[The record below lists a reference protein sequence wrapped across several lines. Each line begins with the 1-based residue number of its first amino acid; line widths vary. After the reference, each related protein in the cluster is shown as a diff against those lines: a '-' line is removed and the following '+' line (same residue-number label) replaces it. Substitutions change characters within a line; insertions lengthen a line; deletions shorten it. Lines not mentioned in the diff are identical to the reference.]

1 MELSTILWV
10 VLALIVALGVTWFQY
25 FYKSTNRSKVTKLL
39 FVLRFLAVFGIL
51 LLLINPKI
59 IKNQYQTEK
68 TPLIIAVD
76 NSRSIK
82 EFNQAETALF
92 IKNALQ
98 SNDKLSEKYDIQLFG
113 FDSESKLTETFDF
126 GGNQT

>member
-1 MELSTILWV
+1 MEVSTVLWML
-10 VLALIVALGVTWFQY
+10 LALVVALGITWFQY
-25 FYKSTNRSKVTKLL
+25 FYKSTQRSRTIKLL

-51 LLLINPKI
+51 LLLINPKV

-82 EFNQAETALF
+82 EHNQTETALSV
-92 IKNALQ
+92 KNL
-98 SNDKLSEKYDIQLFG
+98 D
-113 FDSESKLTETFDF
+113 
-126 GGNQT
+126 

>member
-1 MELSTILWV
+1 MELSTVLWIILS
-10 VLALIVALGVTWFQY
+10 LFVALGVTWFQY
-25 FYKSTNRSKVTKLL
+25 FYKTTHKSTVYKLL
-39 FVLRFLAVFGIL
+39 FILRFLAVFGIL

-82 EFNQAETALF
+82 EFNQDETALS

-98 SNDKLSEKYDIQLFG
+98 SNDKLDEKYDIQLFG
-113 FDSESKLTETFDF
+113 FDTESKLTETFDF
-126 GGNQT
+126 